1 MRLVK
6 DGSLSY
12 NEILNFINMANF
24 LKYKE
29 KQFRVG
35 DTLSVH
41 YKIKDGDRERV
52 QLFKGI
58 LIKVRGETP
67 ETKMFT
73 VRRVT
78 KEGKGIERIIPVMS
92 PNISDIV
99 LIKKTTYTKAKAY
112 FLQGL
117 SDQELRKKLYQTK
130 KSKKSK

>member
-1 MRLVK
+1 
-6 DGSLSY
+6 
-12 NEILNFINMANF
+12 MANF

-92 PNISDIV
+92 RNISDIV

>member
-12 NEILNFINMANF
+12 NEVLNFINMANF